1 MLAGFDLLSEG
12 PLDHPLSRW
21 IVGISVLSGAIA
33 GIWKAWLRKFWVGS
47 RDNVLEVVDHIK
59 RTATAIEAVEK
70 DLIPKDKPSLA
81 TRLDIHIKEALE
93 TSERITIIEN
103 ANASRDETVMGIVD
117 DVSQMKGDISKI
129 KKHLGI
135 DDPSRTQEEG
145 TFSD

>member
-1 MLAGFDLLSEG
+1 MIVSRTMLAGFDLLSEG
-12 PLDHPLSRW
+12 PLDHPISRW

-81 TRLDIHIKEALE
+81 TRLDIHMKEEREALE
-93 TSERITIIEN
+93 KTSERITIIEN

-129 KKHLGI
+129 KKHLG
-135 DDPSRTQEEG
+135 DR
-145 TFSD
+145 

>member
-1 MLAGFDLLSEG
+1 MIVSRTMLAGFDLLSEG

-81 TRLDIHIKEALE
+81 TRLDIHMKEEREALE
-93 TSERITIIEN
+93 KTSERITIIEN

-129 KKHLGI
+129 KKHLG
-135 DDPSRTQEEG
+135 DR
-145 TFSD
+145 